1 MKNERFVYVLSKDG
15 KPLMPTKRF
24 DRVRRMLKRGKAVVV
39 SRCPFQIQLT
49 YDSTAYTQKIVLGV
63 DTGSKHIG
71 LSACSE
77 KDELYAAEVRPRKE
91 SVKSCLES
99 RKMRRRTRRSRL
111 RSRAERSNN
120 RKKNKKEG
128 WFAPTI
134 QQKCQMHV
142 NAVRKVNKL
151 LPISEINVEV
161 CRFDTQKLQ
170 NPDIE
175 GVEYQNGVQKGFDNV
190 KAYVRYRDG
199 YKCQVCKGESGSDVL
214 HVHHIVFRS
223 QGGTDNPS
231 NLITLCETCH
241 KAIHDGS
248 LKVKLRRR
256 KKVDLDDVSFVNSI
270 NRKIVEMLK
279 EEFGIPVNATYGF
292 ITSRNRAKHGIEKS
306 HINDAMVISGMF
318 SATRMAEPYMMLQFR
333 RHFRQLHRDNILK
346 GGRRKSC
353 KRVHSRF
360 GFRLYDVVEYEGKEC
375 YISSLRE
382 SGAFELRDSGGEVV
396 STGKSYKR
404 LKFLHD
410 SRGFLIM

>member
-24 DRVRRMLKRGKAVVV
+24 DRVRRLLKRGMAVVV

-49 YDSTAYTQKIVLGV
+49 YDSTTYTQKIVLGV

-77 KDELYAAEVRPRKE
+77 KDELYAAEVKPRKE

-99 RKMRRRTRRSRL
+99 RRARRRTRRNRL
-111 RSRAERSNN
+111 RSRAARYKN
-120 RKKNKKEG
+120 RKSSKKKG
-128 WFAPTI
+128 WFAPTV

-142 NAVRKVNKL
+142 NAVRKVIRL
-151 LPISEINVEV
+151 LPVSAINVEV

-170 NPDIE
+170 NPEIE
-175 GVEYQNGVQKGFDNV
+175 GVEYQNGEQKGFDNV
-190 KAYVRYRDG
+190 KAYIRYRDG
-199 YKCQVCKGESGSDVL
+199 YKCQVCKGKSGDSVL

-223 QGGTDNPS
+223 QGGTDNPN

-241 KAIHDGS
+241 KGIHDGS
-248 LKVKLRRR
+248 LKVKLKPR
-256 KKVDLDDVSFVNSI
+256 KQVDLKDVSFVNSI

-279 EEFGIPVNATYGF
+279 EEFGIPVNATYGYV
-292 ITSRNRAKHGIEKS
+292 TSRNRAKYGIEKS

-318 SATRMAEPYMMLQFR
+318 SATRMSEPYMMLQIR
-333 RHFRQLHRDNILK
+333 RHCRQLYRDTIMK
-346 GGRRKSC
+346 GGKRISC

-360 GFRLYDVVEYEGKEC
+360 GFRLYDVVEHEGKEC

-382 SGAFELRDSGGEVV
+382 SGSFDLRDAGGEVV
-396 STGKSYKR
+396 SAGKSYKK

>member
-24 DRVRRMLKRGKAVVV
+24 DKVRRLLKRGMAVVV

-49 YDSTAYTQKIVLGV
+49 YDSTTYTQKIVLGI

-77 KDELYAAEVRPRKE
+77 KDELYAAEVKPRKE

-99 RKMRRRTRRSRL
+99 RRMRRRTRRSRL
-111 RSRAERSNN
+111 RSREERFNN
-120 RKKNKKEG
+120 RKKSKKEG
-128 WFAPTI
+128 WFALTI

-142 NAVRKVNKL
+142 NAVRKIFKL
-151 LPISEINVEV
+151 LPISAINVEV
-161 CRFDTQKLQ
+161 CRFDIQKLQ
-170 NPDIE
+170 NPDIK
-175 GVEYQNGVQKGFDNV
+175 GVEYQNGEQKGFDNV

-256 KKVDLDDVSFVNSI
+256 KKVDLEDVSFVNSI
-270 NRKIVEMLK
+270 NRKVVEMLK
-279 EEFGIPVNATYGF
+279 EEFGIPVNVTYGY
-292 ITSRNRAKHGIEKS
+292 ITSRNRAKYGIEKS

-318 SATRMAEPYMMLQFR
+318 SATRMSEPYMMLQIR
-333 RHFRQLHRDNILK
+333 RHCRQLHRDNILK

-353 KRVHSRF
+353 KRVHKRF

-382 SGAFELRDSGGEVV
+382 SGAFELRDVGGEVV
-396 STGKSYKR
+396 SAGKRYKK
-404 LKFLHD
+404 LKYLHD

>member
-170 NPDIE
+170 NP
-175 GVEYQNGVQKGFDNV
+175 F
-190 KAYVRYRDG
+190 
-199 YKCQVCKGESGSDVL
+199 
-214 HVHHIVFRS
+214 
-223 QGGTDNPS
+223 
-231 NLITLCETCH
+231 
-241 KAIHDGS
+241 
-248 LKVKLRRR
+248 
-256 KKVDLDDVSFVNSI
+256 
-270 NRKIVEMLK
+270 
-279 EEFGIPVNATYGF
+279 
-292 ITSRNRAKHGIEKS
+292 
-306 HINDAMVISGMF
+306 
-318 SATRMAEPYMMLQFR
+318 
-333 RHFRQLHRDNILK
+333 
-346 GGRRKSC
+346 
-353 KRVHSRF
+353 
-360 GFRLYDVVEYEGKEC
+360 
-375 YISSLRE
+375 
-382 SGAFELRDSGGEVV
+382 
-396 STGKSYKR
+396 
-404 LKFLHD
+404 
-410 SRGFLIM
+410 

>member
-24 DRVRRMLKRGKAVVV
+24 GKVRRLLKEGKAIVV

-49 YDSTAYTQKIVLGV
+49 YDSTTYTQKIVLGI

-77 KDELYAAEVRPRKE
+77 KDELYAAEVKPRKE

-99 RKMRRRTRRSRL
+99 RRMRRRTRRSRL
-111 RSRAERSNN
+111 RSRAARYNN
-120 RKKNKKEG
+120 RKKSKKEG
-128 WFAPTI
+128 WFSPTV

-142 NAVRKVNKL
+142 NAVRKVIKL
-151 LPISEINVEV
+151 LPVSEINVEV

-175 GVEYQNGVQKGFDNV
+175 GTEYQNGEQKGFDNV

-199 YKCQVCKGESGSDVL
+199 YKCQICKGNSGDSLL

-241 KAIHDGS
+241 KGIHDGS
-248 LKVKLRRR
+248 LNAKLKPR
-256 KKVDLDDVSFVNSI
+256 KKVDLRDTAFVNSI

-279 EEFGIPVNATYGF
+279 EKIGIPVNATYGYV
-292 ITSRNRAKHGIEKS
+292 TSRNRAKYGIEKS

-318 SATRMAEPYMMLQFR
+318 SATRMREPYMMLQIR
-333 RHFRQLHRDNILK
+333 RHCRQLHRDTIMK
-346 GGRRKSC
+346 GGKRKSC

-382 SGAFELRDSGGEVV
+382 SGAFELRDAGGEVV
-396 STGKSYKR
+396 SASKSYKK
-404 LKFLHD
+404 LQYLHD
-410 SRGFLIM
+410 SRGFLVM

>member
-1 MKNERFVYVLSKDG
+1 M
-15 KPLMPTKRF
+15 
-24 DRVRRMLKRGKAVVV
+24 
-39 SRCPFQIQLT
+39 
-49 YDSTAYTQKIVLGV
+49 
-63 DTGSKHIG
+63 
-71 LSACSE
+71 SACSE
-77 KDELYAAEVRPRKE
+77 KDELYAAEVKPRKE

-99 RKMRRRTRRSRL
+99 RRARRRTRRSRL
-111 RSRAERSNN
+111 RSRAARYKN
-120 RKKNKKEG
+120 RKSSKKKG
-128 WFAPTI
+128 WFAPTV

-142 NAVRKVNKL
+142 NAVRKIFKL
-151 LPISEINVEV
+151 LPISAINVEV

-199 YKCQVCKGESGSDVL
+199 YKCQVCKGESGSDML

-241 KAIHDGS
+241 KAIHDGT

-256 KKVDLDDVSFVNSI
+256 KEVDLDNVSFVNSI
-270 NRKIVEMLK
+270 NRKVVEMLK
-279 EEFGIPVNATYGF
+279 EEFGIPVNATYGY

-318 SATRMAEPYMMLQFR
+318 SATRMSEPYMMLQIR
-333 RHFRQLHRDNILK
+333 RHCRQLHRDNLLK

-360 GFRLYDVVEYEGKEC
+360 GFRLYDVVEYEGKKC

-382 SGAFELRDSGGEVV
+382 NGFFSLCDAGGEVV
-396 STGKSYKR
+396 SAGKSYKK

>member
-15 KPLMPTKRF
+15 KPLMPTKHF
-24 DRVRRMLKRGKAVVV
+24 DKVRRLLKRGKAVVV
-39 SRCPFQIQLT
+39 SRNPFQIQLT
-49 YDSTAYTQKIVLGV
+49 YETTTYTQKIVLGI

-77 KDELYAAEVRPRKE
+77 KDELYAAEVKPRKE

-99 RKMRRRTRRSRL
+99 RRARRRTRRSRL
-111 RSRAERSNN
+111 RSRAARYKN
-120 RKKNKKEG
+120 RKSSKKKG
-128 WFAPTI
+128 WFAPTV

-142 NAVRKVNKL
+142 NAVRKVIRL
-151 LPISEINVEV
+151 LPVSEINVEV

-170 NPDIE
+170 NPDIK
-175 GVEYQNGVQKGFDNV
+175 GVEYQNGEQKGFDNV

-199 YKCQVCKGESGSDVL
+199 YKCQVCKGKSGDDML

-223 QGGTDNPS
+223 QGGTDNPN

-241 KAIHDGS
+241 KAIHDGT

-279 EEFGIPVNATYGF
+279 AEFGIPVHATYGY
-292 ITSRNRAKHGIEKS
+292 ITSRNRARYGIEKS

-318 SATRMAEPYMMLQFR
+318 SATRMSEPYMMLQIR
-333 RHFRQLHRDNILK
+333 RHCRQLHRDNLLK

-360 GFRLYDVVEYEGKEC
+360 GFRLYDVVEYEGKKC

-382 SGAFELRDSGGEVV
+382 NGFFSLCDAGGEVV
-396 STGKSYKR
+396 SAGKSYKK

>member
-1 MKNERFVYVLSKDG
+1 MKNERVVYVLSKDG

-24 DRVRRMLKRGKAVVV
+24 GKVRRLLKEGKAIVV

-49 YDSTAYTQKIVLGV
+49 YETTIYTQKIVLGI

-77 KDELYAAEVRPRKE
+77 KDELYAAEVKPRKE

-99 RKMRRRTRRSRL
+99 RRARRRTRRSRL
-111 RSRAERSNN
+111 RSRTARYNN
-120 RKKNKKEG
+120 RKNSKKEG
-128 WFAPTI
+128 WFSPTV

-142 NAVRKVNKL
+142 NAVRKVVKI

-170 NPDIE
+170 NPEIE
-175 GVEYQNGVQKGFDNV
+175 GVEYQNGEQKGFDNV

-199 YKCQVCKGESGSDVL
+199 YKCQVCKGKTGDSVL

-223 QGGTDNPS
+223 QGGTDNPN

-241 KAIHDGS
+241 KGIHDGT
-248 LKVKLRRR
+248 LNVKLKP
-256 KKVDLDDVSFVNSI
+256 KKNVDLRDTAFVNSI

-279 EEFGIPVNATYGF
+279 EEFGIPVKATYGF

-318 SATRMAEPYMMLQFR
+318 SAKRMSEPYMMLQIR
-333 RHFRQLHRDNILK
+333 RHCRQLHRDNILK

-375 YISSLRE
+375 YISKLRE
-382 SGAFELRDSGGEVV
+382 SGAFELRDAGGEVV
-396 STGKSYKR
+396 STGKRYKK
-404 LKFLHD
+404 LKYLHD